1 MHIIFLTHEYPKRKM
16 NSGGIGSF
24 VQFLSRKLVKQGI
37 KVSIVGLNN
46 NNSYNEDHDLGVNI
60 YRVPKSKWKLG
71 KFYQHTKR
79 ILSKIDE
86 LSKIEK
92 VDIVEGSELNFA
104 FFPKKTSYK
113 KVIRLHGGHH
123 FFALELGGKNAFWRS
138 YQERKSF
145 SKADAYIAVSNYV
158 GKQTQKY
165 LKYNFPFRTIFNC
178 VNTDKFK
185 PDFDAKVEEN
195 SLLFVGTI
203 CEKKGIKQL
212 IQAIPI
218 IKKQI
223 PNIQLNIVGRDWK
236 FKDGSSYIEYLQSI
250 IMNEFKENINFVG
263 PVPHEE
269 ISGYL
274 KKAEVCVFP
283 SHMEAMPIAWL
294 EALSM
299 GKIVVASDIGPGNEA
314 IINNKTG
321 ILVNPYSPNEIA
333 DSIVKLLKTK
343 NLDLGTNARED
354 VLQRF
359 NVNEITSLNVE
370 FYKSLLE

>member
-1 MHIIFLTHEYPKRKM
+1 M

-46 NNSYNEDHDLGVNI
+46 NNSYDEDHDLGVNI
-60 YRVPKSKWKLG
+60 FRVPKSKWKFG

-79 ILSKIDE
+79 ILSKIEE

-104 FFPKKTSYK
+104 FFPKKAAYK

-123 FFALELGGKNAFWRS
+123 FFALELGEKNAFWRS

-165 LKYNFPFRTIFNC
+165 LKYNFPFRTIFNS

-236 FKDGSSYIEYLQSI
+236 FKDGSSYIEYLQSTFCI
-250 IMNEFKENINFVG
+250 DFNIEGHTLTMSQSV
-263 PVPHEE
+263 
-269 ISGYL
+269 S
-274 KKAEVCVFP
+274 
-283 SHMEAMPIAWL
+283 
-294 EALSM
+294 
-299 GKIVVASDIGPGNEA
+299 
-314 IINNKTG
+314 
-321 ILVNPYSPNEIA
+321 
-333 DSIVKLLKTK
+333 
-343 NLDLGTNARED
+343 
-354 VLQRF
+354 
-359 NVNEITSLNVE
+359 
-370 FYKSLLE
+370 